1 MATGQAPFPRTP
13 VPRQTYPTDTAS
25 WPMTHPLVSVPASA
39 LAARIFAAF
48 FLVALLVFLGFTCRG
63 LELRPHDR
71 EEQRGLLAVA
81 NGSSPGS
88 Q

>member
-1 MATGQAPFPRTP
+1 
-13 VPRQTYPTDTAS
+13 
-25 WPMTHPLVSVPASA
+25 